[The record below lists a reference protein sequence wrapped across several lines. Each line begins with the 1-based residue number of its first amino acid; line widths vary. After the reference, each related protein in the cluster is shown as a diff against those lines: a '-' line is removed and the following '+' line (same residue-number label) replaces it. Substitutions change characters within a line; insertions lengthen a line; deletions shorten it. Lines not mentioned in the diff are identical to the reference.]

1 MMKKLSLLSR
11 ITFALFL
18 LLSVATLTGC
28 AALKTSPDVDDK
40 RAEVIKPCYEGYV
53 RNHETDK
60 CEKSTYTKVKESK
73 LVEALVKVKE
83 SKLVEAVGNLGVWVF
98 NSLVGCLLRTS
109 LGMGHGLLDNWC
121 D

>member
-73 LVEALVKVKE
+73 LVEALD
-83 SKLVEAVGNLGVWVF
+83 SMLNDYRFHKLSYRVF
-98 NSLVGCLLRTS
+98 NSWVGCLLRTS
-109 LGMGHGLLDNWC
+109 LGMGHGLPDNWC